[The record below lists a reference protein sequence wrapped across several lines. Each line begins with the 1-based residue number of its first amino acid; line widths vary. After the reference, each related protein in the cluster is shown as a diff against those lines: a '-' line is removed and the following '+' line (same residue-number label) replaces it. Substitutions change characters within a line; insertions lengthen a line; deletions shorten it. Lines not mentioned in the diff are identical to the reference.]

1 MRVWPGVSAAPRR
14 AVKIA
19 RNALRD
25 LRYRGL
31 LAGTVRT
38 RYAHLGAHHTT
49 NSDYDDLPALFD
61 AAGLRADDVIVDVG
75 CGKGRVVNWLLAH
88 HPGNA
93 VYGIEL
99 DPEIAAATGRR
110 LRRYPSVRILCG
122 DASTLL
128 PAEATVFY
136 LFNPFDE
143 PVMRR
148 FARSVLD
155 LGDAPGGAERR
166 IVYYRSN
173 FLEPFRESDRFRV
186 EPIELPTRVHEAALI
201 TVRAAA
207 ASSGAGP
214 RRLGTTRSGS

>member
-1 MRVWPGVSAAPRR
+1 MRVWPGMSAAPRR

-19 RNALRD
+19 RNAVRD

-38 RYAHLGAHHTT
+38 RYARLGAHHTT
-49 NSDYDDLPALFD
+49 NSDYDDLPALFG
-61 AAGLRADDVIVDVG
+61 AARLRADDVIVDVG
-75 CGKGRVVNWLLAH
+75 CGKGRVINWLLAH
-88 HPGNA
+88 HPGNR

-99 DPEIAAATGRR
+99 DPEIAAATERR
-110 LRRYPSVRILCG
+110 LRRYPAVRIICG

-128 PAEATVFY
+128 PPEATVFY

-148 FARSVLD
+148 FAQAVLALD
-155 LGDAPGGAERR
+155 DAPGVPERR

-173 FLEPFRESDRFRV
+173 YLEPFRESDRFAI
-186 EPIELPTRVHEAALI
+186 EPIALATPVHQAALI
-201 TVRAAA
+201 TVRT
-207 ASSGAGP
+207 AGP
-214 RRLGTTRSGS
+214 APPPSRQGARNDRLGS

>member
-1 MRVWPGVSAAPRR
+1 MRVWPGVRAAPRR

-19 RNALRD
+19 HNAVRD

-49 NSDYDDLPALFD
+49 NSDYDDLPALFG
-61 AAGLRADDVIVDVG
+61 AARLRSDDVIVDVG
-75 CGKGRVVNWLLAH
+75 CGKGRVINWLLAH

-93 VYGIEL
+93 VVGIEL
-99 DPEIAAATGRR
+99 DPEIAAATERR
-110 LRRYPSVRILCG
+110 LRRYPGVKIVCG
-122 DASTLL
+122 DACTLL
-128 PAEATVFY
+128 TAEATVFY

-148 FARSVLD
+148 FAEAVLA
-155 LGDAPGGAERR
+155 LGDAGGGRERR

-173 FLEPFRESDRFRV
+173 YLAPFGESDRFTV
-186 EPIELPTRVHEAALI
+186 EPIELPTRVHQAALI
-201 TVRAAA
+201 TVRP
-207 ASSGAGP
+207 AGP
-214 RRLGTTRSGS
+214 RPAGRG